1 MTHERVPPPDWD
13 PRSGPVLDNQIAAFD
28 RLRHT
33 CPVARGAHGYLS
45 LFRHDDVLRVLHDP
59 ATFSSAVSRY
69 PSVPNGMDPPEH
81 GAFRAIIDPYFSPS
95 AMATFEPTCRQIA
108 ARLVARLPADGA
120 VDLVAG
126 FAELFALQV
135 QCAFMGWP
143 ADLHQPLHRWT
154 RKNHAAIRARDE
166 AAMGAVAFEFDG
178 TIRKLLEQRRQ
189 AGAAAPD
196 DVTTR
201 LMRDR
206 VHGRPLATE
215 EIVSIIRNWTVGEL
229 ATIAAS
235 VSIVAY
241 YLAERAELQQQLRE
255 QPELLPAAVDE
266 ILRLHGP
273 LVVNRRI
280 TTKPVILRGRKLA
293 AGERLAIIWPSANR
307 DEAVFGNPDKLRLDR
322 DPALNLLY
330 GAGIHVCPGAPLA
343 RLELRVVMEALLQQ
357 TSQWSSVPG
366 HTPVHASYPASGYAA
381 ALVRIC
387 KPGIG

>member
-1 MTHERVPPPDWD
+1 MTSERSPPPDWD
-13 PRSGPVLDNQIAAFD
+13 PRSGPVLDDQIAAFD
-28 RLRHT
+28 HLRHT
-33 CPVARGAHGYLS
+33 CPAAYGAHGYLS

-95 AMATFEPTCRQIA
+95 AMAAFEPTCRQIA
-108 ARLVARLPADGA
+108 ARLVTRLPAAGA
-120 VDLVAG
+120 VDLVTG

-143 ADLHQPLHRWT
+143 EDLHQPLHQWT

-201 LMRDR
+201 LMRER
-206 VHGRPLATE
+206 VHGRSLATE

-241 YLAERAELQQQLRE
+241 YLAGRAALQQQLRE
-255 QPELLPAAVDE
+255 QPELLPAAIDE
-266 ILRLHGP
+266 ILRMHGP
-273 LVVNRRI
+273 LVMNRRI
-280 TTKPVILRGRKLA
+280 TTRPVTIRGHELP
-293 AGERLAIIWPSANR
+293 AGRRVAIIWPSANR
-307 DEAVFGNPDKLRLDR
+307 DEAVFGDPDQLCLDR

-343 RLELRVVMEALLQQ
+343 RLELRVVMQTLLRHARLS
-357 TSQWSSVPG
+357 TVAG
-366 HTPVHASYPASGYAA
+366 HTPVRATYPASGYATA
-381 ALVRIC
+381 IVHIHRPDVA
-387 KPGIG
+387 